1 MQISIDDLR
10 AFLSVVKL
18 GSFAAAADELF
29 ITPPALSR
37 RIKKLENIVGE
48 PLFERTTH
56 VVALT
61 STGQALLE
69 RGKIT
74 LREFE
79 DFHRFAENLAHC
91 ALIRL

>member
-1 MQISIDDLR
+1 MIATIAGRDL
-10 AFLSVVKL
+10 VVGK
-18 GSFAAAADELF
+18 
-29 ITPPALSR
+29 PPL
-37 RIKKLENIVGE
+37 I
-48 PLFERTTH
+48 ERTTH